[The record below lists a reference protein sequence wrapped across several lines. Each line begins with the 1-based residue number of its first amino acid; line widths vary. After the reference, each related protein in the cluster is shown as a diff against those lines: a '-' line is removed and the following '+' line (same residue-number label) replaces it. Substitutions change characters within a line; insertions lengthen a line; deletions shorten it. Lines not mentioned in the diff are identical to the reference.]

1 MASSR
6 VVRVRPVEGRVG
18 LEAAPQVLRDGI
30 AEIQAELEVSPE
42 FPPDVEAAA
51 AEAVANPRLP
61 DLDRTDLPMVT
72 IDPAGAMDLDQALY
86 LARTDDGG
94 YVLYYAI
101 ADLASFITP
110 GDPVDVEAHQRGQT
124 LYGADSRIPLHPT
137 SISEGGGSLLP
148 DQVRPSLLWTITMD
162 GEGGRTDVEVE
173 RARVRSR
180 AQLDYTGVQ
189 KLIDDG
195 TADESLMLLKE
206 VGELR
211 LKREQARGG
220 VSLPLPEQEVDT
232 AGSEWELSYRDLL
245 PVEEWNAQMSLL
257 TGFAAASLMMY
268 ARVGFLRTLPPPAP
282 RDVQRLHRTAHALG
296 IEWPAELLFPDFIR
310 GLDVA
315 KPQHAAMIA
324 ACTRL
329 LRGSGY
335 VAFDGETPAQPLHSA
350 LNAEYAHVT
359 APLRRLGDRYA
370 SEICVALCAGTE
382 VPDWVRA
389 ALPDLARTMQE
400 SSQRANRYER
410 MVLDLV
416 EAGLLQHRVGE
427 SFAAVVVEVNEKDPT
442 RGVVTVADPAVE
454 APVVSASDIP
464 LGIDVR
470 VRLTTADVEH
480 RKVEF
485 TLE

>member
-1 MASSR
+1 MSSSR
-6 VVRVRPVEGRVG
+6 VVRVRPADGRVG

-30 AEIQAELEVSPE
+30 AEIQAELEVSPA
-42 FPPDVEAAA
+42 FPPEVEAAA

-72 IDPAGAMDLDQALY
+72 IDPAGAKDLDQALY
-86 LARTDDGG
+86 LARTENGG

-101 ADLASFITP
+101 ADLAAFVTP

-137 SISEGGGSLLP
+137 SISEDGGSLLP
-148 DQVRPSLLWTITMD
+148 DQVRPALLWTITMD
-162 GEGGRTDVEVE
+162 GESARTDVEVE
-173 RARVRSR
+173 RAQVRSR
-180 AQLDYTGVQ
+180 AQLDYPGVQ
-189 KLIDDG
+189 KVIDDG

-232 AGSEWELSYRDLL
+232 AGSEWELTYRDLL

-268 ARVGFLRTLPPPAP
+268 ARVGFLRTLPPAAP

-296 IEWPAELLFPDFIR
+296 IVWPAELLFPDFIR
-310 GLDVA
+310 GLDAA
-315 KPQHAAMIA
+315 KPQHAAMIS

-370 SEICVALCAGTE
+370 SEICIALCAGTE
-382 VPDWVRA
+382 VPDWVHA

-400 SSQRANRYER
+400 SSQRASRYER

-427 SFAAVVVEVNEKDPT
+427 SFAAVVVEVSEKDPT
-442 RGVVTVADPAVE
+442 RGTVTVPDPAVE
-454 APVVSASDIP
+454 APVVSASEVP
-464 LGIDVR
+464 LGTDVR
-470 VRLTTADVEH
+470 VRLTTADLAQ

>member
-6 VVRVRPVEGRVG
+6 VVRIRPADDGD
-18 LEAAPQVLRDGI
+18 APQVLRAGI
-30 AEIQAELEVSPE
+30 AEIQHELEVSPE
-42 FPPDVEAAA
+42 FPPEVEEAAA
-51 AEAVANPRLP
+51 AAVADPRLP

-72 IDPAGAMDLDQALY
+72 IDPAGSMDLDQALHIS
-86 LARTDDGG
+86 RTDDGG
-94 YVLYYAI
+94 FVLHYAI
-101 ADLASFITP
+101 ADLAAFITP
-110 GDPVDVEAHQRGQT
+110 GDPLDVEAHRRGQT

-137 SISEGGGSLLP
+137 SISEDGGSLLP
-148 DQVRPSLLWTITMD
+148 GQLRPALLWTITMD
-162 GEGGRTDVEVE
+162 GEGARTDVEVE

-180 AQLDYTGVQ
+180 SRLDYAGVQ
-189 KLIDDG
+189 QQIDDG
-195 TADESLMLLKE
+195 TAEESLMLLKE
-206 VGELR
+206 LGELR

-232 AGSEWELSYRDLL
+232 TGPEWELTYRDLL

-268 ARVGFLRTLPPPAP
+268 ARVGFLRTLPPPHP

-296 IEWPAELLFPDFIR
+296 LDWPAELLFPDFIR
-310 GLDVA
+310 GLDPA
-315 KPQHAAMIA
+315 KPQHAAMIS

-335 VAFDGETPAQPLHSA
+335 VAFDGETPAQPVHSA

-370 SEICVALCAGTE
+370 SEICVSLCAGTD

-427 SFAAVVVEVNEKDPT
+427 SFEAVVVEVDEKEPT
-442 RGVVTVADPAVE
+442 RGIVTIADPAVE
-454 APVVSASDIP
+454 APVVSATDIP
-464 LGIDVR
+464 LGTEVR
-470 VRLTTADVEH
+470 VRLTTADVAQ

>member
-1 MASSR
+1 MSSSR
-6 VVRVRPVEGRVG
+6 VVHVRPTDGRDGEV
-18 LEAAPQVLRDGI
+18 AVQALRDGI
-30 AEIQAELEVSPE
+30 AEIQQELEVTPE
-42 FPPDVEAAA
+42 FPEEVEAAA
-51 AEAVANPRLP
+51 AAAVAAPRLP
-61 DLDRTDLPMVT
+61 DLDRTDLPLVT
-72 IDPAGAMDLDQALY
+72 IDPPGAKDLDQALH
-86 LARTDDGG
+86 LERTDRGG
-94 YVLYYAI
+94 YVLHYAI
-101 ADLASFITP
+101 ADLAAFITP
-110 GDPVDVEAHQRGQT
+110 GDPVDLEAHRRGQT
-124 LYGADSRIPLHPT
+124 LYGADSRVPLHPT
-137 SISEGGGSLLP
+137 VISEDGGSLLP
-148 DQVRPSLLWTITMD
+148 DQVRPSLLWTVTLD
-162 GEGGRTDVEVE
+162 GEGARTDVQVE

-180 AQLDYTGVQ
+180 AQLDYAGVQ
-189 KLIDDG
+189 EQIDAG

-211 LKREQARGG
+211 LKRERARGG

-232 AGSEWELSYRDLL
+232 GRSEWELTYRDLL

-268 ARVGFLRTLPPPAP
+268 ARVGFLRTLPPPDP

-310 GLDVA
+310 DLDPA
-315 KPQHAAMIA
+315 KPQHAAMIS
-324 ACTRL
+324 ACTLL

-335 VAFDGETPAQPLHSA
+335 VAFDGETPGQPLHSA
-350 LNAEYAHVT
+350 LNTEYAHVT

-370 SEICVALCAGTE
+370 SEVCVALCAGTE
-382 VPDWVRA
+382 VPEWVLA
-389 ALPDLARTMQE
+389 ALPALAQEMQE

-442 RGVVTVADPAVE
+442 RGIVTVADPAVE
-454 APVVSASDIP
+454 APVVSPHEIP
-464 LGIDVR
+464 LGTDVR
-470 VRLTTADVEH
+470 VRLTTADVGQ
-480 RKVEF
+480 RRVEF

>member
-6 VVRVRPVEGRVG
+6 VVRIRPADDGD
-18 LEAAPQVLRDGI
+18 APQVLRAGI
-30 AEIQAELEVSPE
+30 AEIQHELEVSPE
-42 FPPDVEAAA
+42 FPPEVEEAAA
-51 AEAVANPRLP
+51 AAVADPRLP

-72 IDPAGAMDLDQALY
+72 IDPAGSMDLDQALHIS
-86 LARTDDGG
+86 RTDDGG
-94 YVLYYAI
+94 FVLHYAI
-101 ADLASFITP
+101 ADLAAFITP
-110 GDPVDVEAHQRGQT
+110 GDPVDVEAHRRGQT

-137 SISEGGGSLLP
+137 SISEDGGSLLP
-148 DQVRPSLLWTITMD
+148 GQLRPALLWTITMD
-162 GEGGRTDVEVE
+162 GEGARTDVEVE

-180 AQLDYTGVQ
+180 SRLDYAGVQ
-189 KLIDDG
+189 QQIDDG
-195 TADESLMLLKE
+195 TAEESLMLLKE
-206 VGELR
+206 LGELR

-232 AGSEWELSYRDLL
+232 TGPEWELTYRDLL

-268 ARVGFLRTLPPPAP
+268 ARVGFLRTLPPPHP

-296 IEWPAELLFPDFIR
+296 LDWPAELLFPDFIR
-310 GLDVA
+310 GLDPA
-315 KPQHAAMIA
+315 KPQHAAMIS

-335 VAFDGETPAQPLHSA
+335 VAFDGETPAQPVHSA

-370 SEICVALCAGTE
+370 SEICVSLCAGTD

-427 SFAAVVVEVNEKDPT
+427 SFEAVVVEVDEKEPT
-442 RGVVTVADPAVE
+442 RGIVTIADPAVE
-454 APVVSASDIP
+454 APVVSATDIP
-464 LGIDVR
+464 LGTEVR
-470 VRLTTADVEH
+470 VRLTTADVVQ

>member
-1 MASSR
+1 MSSSR
-6 VVRVRPVEGRVG
+6 VVRIRPADDGVT
-18 LEAAPQVLRDGI
+18 PQVLRDGI
-30 AEIQAELEVSPE
+30 AEIQRELEVTPE
-42 FPPDVEAAA
+42 FPAEVEEAAA
-51 AEAVANPRLP
+51 AAVANPRLP
-61 DLDRTDLPMVT
+61 DLDRTDLSMVT
-72 IDPAGAMDLDQALY
+72 IDPAGSMDLDQALHI
-86 LARTDDGG
+86 ARTDDGG
-94 YVLYYAI
+94 FVLHYAI
-101 ADLASFITP
+101 ADLAAFITP
-110 GDPVDVEAHQRGQT
+110 GDAVDVEAHKRGQT

-148 DQVRPSLLWTITMD
+148 DQVRPALLWTITMD
-162 GEGGRTDVEVE
+162 GESARTDVEVE
-173 RARVRSR
+173 RALVRSR
-180 AQLDYTGVQ
+180 AKLDYAGVQ
-189 KLIDDG
+189 KQIDDG

-206 VGELR
+206 LGELR

-220 VSLPLPEQEVDT
+220 ISLPLPEQEVDT
-232 AGSEWELSYRDLL
+232 AGAEWELTYRKLL

-268 ARVGFLRTLPPPAP
+268 ARVGFLRTLPPADPH
-282 RDVQRLHRTAHALG
+282 DVQRLHRTAHALG
-296 IEWPAELLFPDFIR
+296 IDWPAELLFPDFIR
-310 GLDVA
+310 TLDPS
-315 KPQHAAMIA
+315 KPQHAAMIS

-350 LNAEYAHVT
+350 LNTEYAHVT

-370 SEICVALCAGTE
+370 SEVCVSLCAGTD
-382 VPDWVRA
+382 VPDWVHA
-389 ALPDLARTMQE
+389 ALHDDLAKTMQE

-427 SFAAVVVEVNEKDPT
+427 SFDAVVVDVDEKEPT
-442 RGVVTVADPAVE
+442 RGTVTVAEPAVE
-454 APVVSASDIP
+454 ARVVSASDIP
-464 LGIDVR
+464 LGTEVR
-470 VRLTTADVEH
+470 VRLTTADIAQ

>member
-1 MASSR
+1 M
-6 VVRVRPVEGRVG
+6 
-18 LEAAPQVLRDGI
+18 EAAPQVLRDGI
-30 AEIQAELEVSPE
+30 AEIQRELDVMPEFSPE
-42 FPPDVEAAA
+42 VEEAAA
-51 AEAVANPRLP
+51 AAVANPRLP
-61 DLDRTDLPMVT
+61 ELDRTDLPMVT
-72 IDPAGAMDLDQALY
+72 IDPADSMDLDQALHI
-86 LARTDDGG
+86 ARTGDGG
-94 YVLYYAI
+94 YVLHYAI
-101 ADLASFITP
+101 ADLAAFITP
-110 GDPVDVEAHQRGQT
+110 GDPVDVEAHKRGQT

-148 DQVRPSLLWTITMD
+148 DQVRPALLWTITMD
-162 GEGGRTDVEVE
+162 GESARTDVEVE
-173 RARVRSR
+173 RALVRSR
-180 AQLDYTGVQ
+180 AKLDYAGVQ
-189 KLIDDG
+189 RQIDDG
-195 TADESLMLLKE
+195 TAEESLMLLKE
-206 VGELR
+206 LGELR

-232 AGSEWELSYRDLL
+232 AGSEWALTYRDLL

-268 ARVGFLRTLPPPAP
+268 ARVGFLRTLPPPDP

-296 IEWPAELLFPDFIR
+296 IDWPAELLFPDFIR
-310 GLDVA
+310 TLDA
-315 KPQHAAMIA
+315 SKPQHAAMIS

-350 LNAEYAHVT
+350 LNTEYAHVT

-370 SEICVALCAGTE
+370 SEVCLSLCAGTD
-382 VPDWVRA
+382 VPDWVHA
-389 ALPDLARTMQE
+389 ALPGLAQTMQE
-400 SSQRANRYER
+400 SAQRANRYEA

-427 SFAAVVVEVNEKDPT
+427 SFEAVVVDVDEKEPT
-442 RGVVTVADPAVE
+442 RGTVAVAEPAVE
-454 APVVSASDIP
+454 ARVVSASDIP
-464 LGIDVR
+464 LGTEVR
-470 VRLTTADVEH
+470 VRLTTADVEQ